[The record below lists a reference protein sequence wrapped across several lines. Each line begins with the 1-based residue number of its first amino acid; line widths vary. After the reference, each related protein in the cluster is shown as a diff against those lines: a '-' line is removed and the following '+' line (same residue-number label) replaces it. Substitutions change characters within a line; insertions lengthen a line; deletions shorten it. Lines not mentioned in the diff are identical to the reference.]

1 MSTGLLQVGAGL
13 GFAAIAAG
21 LAARLRLGIGR
32 EIAWAA
38 GRAIV
43 QLALVGALVAAVFRH
58 PALAAVFLAGMATAA
73 ALTAGSRLRALPR
86 ARRTALL
93 AIAPP
98 ALAATGLLVLTG
110 AFAATPRAIVP
121 TAGILLGG
129 AMAATSLTGHR
140 MLEGLADGLDA
151 IETRL
156 ALGDD
161 VRRALAPVARGA
173 VVTGLVPALDP
184 TRSVGLVTL
193 PGTFV
198 GLVLGGASPA
208 TAARTQLVIL
218 LALLLVELLAALAI
232 TAAISQAATAPG
244 ERVVLP
250 RRAPAGHSDL
260 GPPRP

>member
-1 MSTGLLQVGAGL
+1 
-13 GFAAIAAG
+13 
-21 LAARLRLGIGR
+21 
-32 EIAWAA
+32 
-38 GRAIV
+38 
-43 QLALVGALVAAVFRH
+43 
-58 PALAAVFLAGMATAA
+58 
-73 ALTAGSRLRALPR
+73 
-86 ARRTALL
+86 
-93 AIAPP
+93 
-98 ALAATGLLVLTG
+98 VLTG
-110 AFAATPRAIVP
+110 AVVATPRAIVP

-140 MLEGLADGLDA
+140 LLEGVAEGLDA

-161 VRRALAPVARGA
+161 VRRALAPVVRGA
-173 VVTGLVPALDP
+173 VVTGLVPAIDQ

-208 TAARTQLVIL
+208 TAARTQLVVL
-218 LALLLVELLAALAI
+218 LALLLVELVAALLI
-232 TAAISQAATAPG
+232 SEAISRAVTAPG

-250 RRAPAGHSDL
+250 RSAPPAEHSDH